1 MKPKCCQIL
10 IRFVVV
16 VFFFIHNSFRNTTTI
31 LRSLFFNYLSSAP
44 FDCSIFSYLINAI
57 QLSIDS
63 DKCNSASGNL
73 FFFFR
78 LCVSFFFFFLS
89 FSTIVV

>member
-57 QLSIDS
+57 QLSILINVIQRVEIFSFSFDFVL
-63 DKCNSASGNL
+63 A
-73 FFFFR
+73 
-78 LCVSFFFFFLS
+78 SFFFFFL
-89 FSTIVV
+89 FPQL